1 MSATPLILK
10 NPRGWFA
17 AGAEVEKALG
27 ILSDGAFKLFMYI
40 CLNAR
45 RDTGILEGSQTDLAY
60 QLNKAKGSVR
70 RYLREMERAGLCR
83 TRFDR
88 SPFGRGFVQID
99 PAYWP
104 YRKPETEPHDNAAD
118 EYVSA
123 VRGMIRARA
132 CVRQSFSTADE
143 ILARQWFERG
153 VSLERIE
160 RAILTGCA
168 RKYVSWRNNQS
179 VGPIGSLRYFEPVLE
194 ELAETP
200 KVGPEYWT
208 YLRSRIERMEKLWIQ
223 SHTETVGECAP
234 VPATTPASVA
244 TGADRR

>member
-1 MSATPLILK
+1 L
-10 NPRGWFA
+10 
-17 AGAEVEKALG
+17 
-27 ILSDGAFKLFMYI
+27 MYI

-45 RDTGILEGSQTDLAY
+45 RDTGVLEMSQTELARN
-60 QLNKAKGSVR
+60 LKKTNGTIR
-70 RYLREMERAGLCR
+70 RYLREIETAGICR
-83 TRFDR
+83 GRFDR
-88 SPFGRGFVQID
+88 NPLGCGTVEVD

-104 YRKPETEPHDNAAD
+104 YRKPETEPHDHAAD
-118 EYVSA
+118 EYVSE

-179 VGPIGSLRYFEPVLE
+179 VGSIGILRYFESVLE
-194 ELAETP
+194 ELAESP
-200 KVGPEYWT
+200 KVDPEYWV
-208 YLRSRIERMEKLWIQ
+208 YLRSRIERMEKLWIE
-223 SHTETVGECAP
+223 SHTETVGECP
-234 VPATTPASVA
+234 SPPATTPSNVETAA
-244 TGADRR
+244 GR